1 MLPLYAS
8 FYCLI
13 CGPAQGVL
21 LGSVA
26 ARGLGLGGAWA
37 LLLIIFCGLL
47 GIPLGYYQLVLYHRL
62 FGKR

>member
-1 MLPLYAS
+1 M
-8 FYCLI
+8 
-13 CGPAQGVL
+13 L

-26 ARGLGLGGAWA
+26 ALWLGLGGSLSLILI
-37 LLLIIFCGLL
+37 LLSALL

>member
-1 MLPLYAS
+1 MPSLHAS
-8 FYCLI
+8 FDCLI

-26 ARGLGLGGAWA
+26 APWLGLGGASS
-37 LLLIIFCGLL
+37 LLLILLSALL

>member
-1 MLPLYAS
+1 MFPLYAS
-8 FYCLI
+8 FDCLI

-26 ARGLGLGGAWA
+26 APWLGLGGAWA
-37 LLLIIFCGLL
+37 LLFIILSGL
-47 GIPLGYYQLVLYHRL
+47 LGYYQLILYHRL